1 MRLTRVHVPGP
12 LAAGRMCTVEGAA
25 ARHIAR
31 VLRLSAGDALIP
43 FDGAG
48 GEYTARIEAIGKGTV
63 QVAVLE
69 RQLVD
74 RESPLSLTLAQG
86 VPRGERMDW
95 VVQKATELG
104 VSRLVPV
111 LSEHSLVRL
120 DPKQAQSK
128 QRHWQGVA
136 VAACEQSG
144 RDRIPQ
150 VASPATL
157 AQFLLGLSPGGTR
170 LLLSPE
176 GAATLESLPPPA
188 GDLIVLI
195 GPEGGLSEEEQ
206 RAARGQGFTA
216 LRLGPRVLRTETAAV
231 ATLALLQHRFGDL

>member
-1 MRLTRVHVPGP
+1 
-12 LAAGRMCTVEGAA
+12 MCTVEGAA

-31 VLRLSAGDALIP
+31 VLRLSAGDALIL